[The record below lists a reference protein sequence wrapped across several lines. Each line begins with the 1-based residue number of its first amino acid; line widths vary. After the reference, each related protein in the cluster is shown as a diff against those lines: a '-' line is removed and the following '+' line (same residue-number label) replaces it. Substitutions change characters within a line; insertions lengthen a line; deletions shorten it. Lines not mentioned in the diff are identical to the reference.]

1 MKEFD
6 VMITETLERK
16 VTVEAAS
23 REDAERMVLDAWN
36 HEDYILGAEDFSG
49 VEFKAVEEREISA
62 QKGKI
67 DVLLVQPNTY
77 PQKISVGTGL
87 EELQAAVDGDI
98 EVTYPFADEAAIVLN
113 EEGKL
118 LGLPLNRAARTED
131 GDVYD
136 IYAGNF
142 LVVGLTEDSFGSLS
156 PEQME
161 KYEKQF
167 HQPEMF
173 VRMGRSM
180 MVLPL
185 PDDMVRGPENK
196 TAKATERQQ
205 PANDRESL

>member
-23 REDAERMVLDAWN
+23 WEDAERMVLDAWN

-49 VEFKAVEEREISA
+49 VDFKAVKERELSA
-62 QKGKI
+62 QKDKI
-67 DVLLVQPNTY
+67 DVLLVQPNAY

-87 EELQAAVDGDI
+87 EELQAAVGGDI

-136 IYAGNF
+136 VYAGNF

-167 HQPEMF
+167 QQPEMF
-173 VRMGRSM
+173 VRMGRGM

-196 TAKATERQQ
+196 TSNAPEKQH
-205 PANDRESL
+205 PAPDRESL